1 MANVGSGVATQAPW
15 TRLPEALLDVYSL
28 DILHEAQGIMRFEDF
43 AVRKQD
49 LMASAGEN
57 LKFTI
62 YDDLATQGGTI
73 DEHTSL
79 SAQAMTASQKTIQVT
94 EYGNAV
100 NVSEKLLRLS
110 YDDLM
115 AETATLLGRDYA
127 VARDVALRD
136 ALSADLTHEIFYDA
150 SAMTGANL
158 LSVAE
163 KFDTEIVR
171 EGVKKLQIE
180 NAPKF
185 NGDFYVCFLH
195 PHQATELRRD
205 GDWQSA
211 NNYANTRNLFSGEL
225 GRWEDVVFI
234 STTHAKNGAYAGVG
248 LDAALTGSG
257 NGGADVYEALLFA
270 DQCLYVADALPVE
283 LRDNGVEDFGRTRGL
298 AWYSIFGT
306 KALMGNYGVKLYTL

>member
-1 MANVGSGVATQAPW
+1 MAGSGVASQAPW
-15 TRLPEALLDVYSL
+15 TALPEALLDVYSL

-49 LMASAGEN
+49 LMASPGEN

-62 YDDLATQGGTI
+62 YDDLGTQGGSI
-73 DEHTSL
+73 SEHTSL
-79 SAQAMTASQKTIQVT
+79 TAQAMSASQKTIQVT

-136 ALSADLTHEIFYDA
+136 ALSSGLTHDLFYDTVA
-150 SAMTGANL
+150 FAGANL
-158 LSVAE
+158 ASVAQ

-205 GDWQSA
+205 SDWQSA

-248 LDAALTGSG
+248 LDASLTGTG
-257 NGGADVYEALLFA
+257 NAGADDVYEALLFA

-306 KALMGNYGVKLYTL
+306 KALMGNYGVKMYTL

>member
-1 MANVGSGVATQAPW
+1 MAGSGVASNAPW
-15 TRLPEALLDVYSL
+15 TALPEALLDVYSL

-49 LMASAGEN
+49 LMASPGEN

-62 YDDLATQGGTI
+62 YDDLATQGGSI

-79 SAQAMTASQKTIQVT
+79 SAQAMSASQKTIQVT

-136 ALSADLTHEIFYDA
+136 ALSSGLTHEIFYDLP
-150 SAMTGANL
+150 AMTGANL
-158 LSVAE
+158 ASVAQ

-205 GDWQSA
+205 TDWQSA

-234 STTHAKNGAYAGVG
+234 STTHAKNGAYPGVG
-248 LDAALTGSG
+248 LDGNLTGAG
-257 NGGADVYEALLFA
+257 AGGTADVYEALLFA

-306 KALMGNYGVKLYTL
+306 KALMGNYGVKMYTL

>member
-1 MANVGSGVATQAPW
+1 MAGSGVATAGVL
-15 TRLPEALLDVYSL
+15 TELPQALLDVYSL

-49 LMASAGEN
+49 LMASPGEN

-136 ALSADLTHEIFYDA
+136 ALSADLTHDLFYNA
-150 SAMTGANL
+150 GFTGANL
-158 LSVAE
+158 ASVAL

-205 GDWQSA
+205 TEWVSA

-234 STTHAKNGAYAGVG
+234 STTHAKNGEYAGVG
-248 LDAALTGSG
+248 LTASLTGSG
-257 NGGADVYEALLFA
+257 ANAKNVYEALLFA

-306 KALMGNYGVKLYTL
+306 KALMGNYGVKMYTL

>member
-1 MANVGSGVATQAPW
+1 MAGSGVATAGAFTALSQ
-15 TRLPEALLDVYSL
+15 ALLDVYSL
-28 DILHEAQGIMRFEDF
+28 DILHNAQGIMRFEDF
-43 AVRKQD
+43 AIRKQD
-49 LMASAGEN
+49 LMASPGEN
-57 LKFTI
+57 IKFTI
-62 YDDLATQGGTI
+62 YDDLATQGGSLS
-73 DEHTSL
+73 EHVNL
-79 SAQAMTASQKTIQVT
+79 SAQAMSATQETITVT

-136 ALSADLTHEIFYDA
+136 ALSTGLTHNIFYDTVA
-150 SAMTGANL
+150 FGGANFA
-158 LSVAE
+158 SVAE

-205 GDWQSA
+205 TDWQSA

-248 LDAALTGSG
+248 LDANLTGSG
-257 NGGADVYEALLFA
+257 AGGADVYEALLFA

-298 AWYSIFGT
+298 AWYSIFGA
-306 KALMGNYGVKLYTL
+306 KALMGNYGVKMFTL